1 MQEGAARVG
10 GIMAETETIEAP
22 SGEQRHRGA
31 LDPVMM
37 MLAAMML
44 AIALTWIIPSGRH
57 DRTSDKE
64 NAPVIAGTYKQL
76 PKPIG
81 LDALVPHAPQPGVAR
96 PVSPVALVT
105 AIPEG
110 LKRSAPLIFMILM
123 LGGMFGIL
131 RSSGALDAGIQRL
144 IGISRGDVRIL
155 VPVLMLAFSAGST
168 FLGMISEYLLLIPVM
183 IALADRMGRS
193 RMFGFAL
200 VTLAAK
206 IGYLAS
212 VTSPV
217 ALLIAQPI
225 VGVPVFSGLGFR
237 LAIWLLFLGIAVLVV
252 LRAGRVTHPPEPVT
266 VERLSPR
273 HLGILLIAGAAVSAL
288 VYGSIALGW
297 DDGEFSALFILAA
310 GGMAAVAGM
319 RPAHAAHLFVGGM
332 KMMML
337 AALLVGM
344 GRAVEVIL
352 REGQILDTI
361 IEAVS
366 VQIHGLPP
374 VIVAPIVMAV
384 EMVLTLLIPSTSAK
398 AALSIPVLG
407 PIAASA
413 GVSGQTTV
421 LAFLLGN
428 GLVNML
434 APTSGMLLA
443 YLAAAG
449 IPYNQWF
456 RFAFPIFLLLTALSV
471 AAMMIAVV
479 IGY

>member
-1 MQEGAARVG
+1 MT
-10 GIMAETETIEAP
+10 ITESSAP
-22 SGEQRHRGA
+22 SVRHGG
-31 LDPVMM
+31 LDPVLM
-37 MLAAMML
+37 MLAAMLL
-44 AIALTWIIPSGRH
+44 AVALTWIIPSGAHR
-57 DRTSDKE
+57 RASDKE
-64 NAPVIAGTYKQL
+64 NAPVVAGTYRQL
-76 PKPIG
+76 PKPLG
-81 LDALVPHAPQPGVAR
+81 LDALLPHAPVKGEAR
-96 PVSPVALVT
+96 PVSPVALAT

-131 RSSGALDAGIQRL
+131 RASGALDAGIQRL
-144 IGISRGDVRIL
+144 IGMSRGDIRFL
-155 VPVLMLAFSAGST
+155 VPVLMLGFSAGST

-183 IALADRMGRS
+183 IALADRLGRS
-193 RMFGFAL
+193 RMFGFAI

-225 VGVPVFSGLGFR
+225 VGVAPFSGLLFR
-237 LAIWLLFLGIAVLVV
+237 LVIWVTFLAIAMLVV
-252 LRAGRVTHPPEPVT
+252 LRAGRVTHAPAPV
-266 VERLSPR
+266 VAEHLSGR
-273 HLGILLIAGAAVSAL
+273 HLFILSIAGAAIVTL

-297 DDGEFSALFILAA
+297 DDSEFSALFVVAA
-310 GGMAAVAGM
+310 AAMAATARM
-319 RPAHAAHLFVGGM
+319 RATAAIELFVAGM

-366 VQIHGLPP
+366 VQVHGLAP
-374 VIVAPIVMAV
+374 VFVAPIVMAV
-384 EMVLTLLIPSTSAK
+384 EMLLTLLIPSTSAK
-398 AALSIPVLG
+398 AALSLPILA

-449 IPYNQWF
+449 VSYGEWF
-456 RFAFPIFLLLTALSV
+456 RFAWRIFAIFTVLSV
-471 AAMMIAVV
+471 AAMMLAVA

>member
-1 MQEGAARVG
+1 
-10 GIMAETETIEAP
+10 MAEAEMTTP
-22 SGEQRHRGA
+22 RHGA
-31 LDPVMM
+31 LDPVIM
-37 MLAAMML
+37 MLAAMAL

-57 DRTSDKE
+57 EHTSDKE
-64 NAPVIAGTYKQL
+64 NAPVVAGTYKQL
-76 PKPIG
+76 PKPID
-81 LDALVPHAPQPGVAR
+81 LEALLPREAKPGVAR
-96 PVSPVALVT
+96 PVSPVAIVT
-105 AIPEG
+105 AVPDG
-110 LKRSAPLIFMILM
+110 LKKSAPLIFMILM

-131 RSSGALDAGIQRL
+131 RASGALDAGIQRL
-144 IGISRGDVRIL
+144 IGISKGDVRIL
-155 VPVLMLAFSAGST
+155 VPVLMIGFSAGST
-168 FLGMISEYLLLIPVM
+168 FLGMISEYLLLIPVV
-183 IALADRMGRS
+183 IALAERLGRS
-193 RMFGFAL
+193 RMFGFAI

-225 VGVPVFSGLGFR
+225 AGVPVFSGIALRLGVWIVF
-237 LAIWLLFLGIAVLVV
+237 LAIAILVV
-252 LRAGRVTHPPEPVT
+252 LRTGRAIRPPEPVT
-266 VERLSPR
+266 GERLSR
-273 HLGILLIAGAAVSAL
+273 SHLGILAVAGVAIAAL
-288 VYGSIALGW
+288 VYGSIMLGW
-297 DDGEFSALFILAA
+297 DDGEFSALFIFAA
-310 GGMAAVAGM
+310 GCMALLARM
-319 RPAHAAHLFVGGM
+319 RPAQAAHLFVGGM
-332 KMMML
+332 KMMVL

-366 VQIHGLPP
+366 VQIRGLSP
-374 VIVAPIVMAV
+374 ILVAPIVMTV

-398 AALSIPVLG
+398 AALSIPILA
-407 PIAASA
+407 PIAATA

-456 RFAFPIFLLLTALSV
+456 RFALPIFLLLTLLSV
-471 AAMMIAVV
+471 MVMMTAVA

>member
-1 MQEGAARVG
+1 
-10 GIMAETETIEAP
+10 
-22 SGEQRHRGA
+22 
-31 LDPVMM
+31 
-37 MLAAMML
+37 
-44 AIALTWIIPSGRH
+44 
-57 DRTSDKE
+57 
-64 NAPVIAGTYKQL
+64 
-76 PKPIG
+76 
-81 LDALVPHAPQPGVAR
+81 
-96 PVSPVALVT
+96 
-105 AIPEG
+105 
-110 LKRSAPLIFMILM
+110 
-123 LGGMFGIL
+123 
-131 RSSGALDAGIQRL
+131 
-144 IGISRGDVRIL
+144 
-155 VPVLMLAFSAGST
+155 
-168 FLGMISEYLLLIPVM
+168 
-183 IALADRMGRS
+183 
-193 RMFGFAL
+193 
-200 VTLAAK
+200 
-206 IGYLAS
+206 
-212 VTSPV
+212 
-217 ALLIAQPI
+217 
-225 VGVPVFSGLGFR
+225 VPVFSGLGFR
-237 LAIWLLFLGIAVLVV
+237 LAIWLLFLGIAMLVV
-252 LRAGRVTHPPEPVT
+252 LRAGRVTHPAEPVT
-266 VERLSPR
+266 IERLSPR
-273 HLGILLIAGAAVSAL
+273 HLGILLIAGAAVTAL

-374 VIVAPIVMAV
+374 VVVAPIVMAV

-471 AAMMIAVV
+471 AAMMLAVV

>member
-1 MQEGAARVG
+1 MAKDETTAPPAAERR
-10 GIMAETETIEAP
+10 
-22 SGEQRHRGA
+22 SHGA

-37 MLAAMML
+37 MLAAMLL
-44 AIALTWIIPSGRH
+44 AIALTWIIPSGKH
-57 DRTSDKE
+57 DRVSDKD

-81 LDALVPHAPQPGVAR
+81 LDGLVPRAREPGVAR
-96 PVSPVALVT
+96 PVSPLAMAT

-131 RSSGALDAGIQRL
+131 RASGALDAGIQRL
-144 IGISRGDVRIL
+144 IGVSRGDVRIL

-200 VTLAAK
+200 LTLAAK

-237 LAIWLLFLGIAVLVV
+237 LTIWLVFLGIAMLVV
-252 LRAGRVTHPPEPVT
+252 LRAGRVTHAPAPIT
-266 VERLSPR
+266 VEHLSPR
-273 HLGILLIAGAAVSAL
+273 HLGILLIAGTAIAAL
-288 VYGSIALGW
+288 VYGSIVLGW

-310 GGMAAVAGM
+310 AGMAAMARM
-319 RPAHAAHLFVGGM
+319 RPARAAHLFVDGM

-366 VQIHGLPP
+366 VWIHGLPP
-374 VIVAPIVMAV
+374 VIVAPIVMGV

-456 RFAFPIFLLLTALSV
+456 RFALPVFLLFTVLSV
-471 AAMMIAVV
+471 AAMMIAVL

>member
-1 MQEGAARVG
+1 V
-10 GIMAETETIEAP
+10 TISDPSVAP
-22 SGEQRHRGA
+22 PRHGR
-31 LDPVMM
+31 LDPVLM
-37 MLAAMML
+37 MLAAMLL
-44 AIALTWIIPSGRH
+44 AIALTWIIPSGVHR
-57 DRTSDKE
+57 RVSDKE
-64 NAPVIAGTYKQL
+64 NAPVVAGTYKQL

-81 LDALVPHAPQPGVAR
+81 LASLLPHAPVKGMAQ
-96 PVSPVALVT
+96 PVSPVALAT

-131 RSSGALDAGIQRL
+131 RASGALDAGIQRL
-144 IGISRGDVRIL
+144 IGISRGDIRIL
-155 VPVLMLAFSAGST
+155 VPVLMLGFSAGST
-168 FLGMISEYLLLIPVM
+168 FLSMISEYLLLIPVM
-183 IALADRMGRS
+183 IALADRLGRS
-193 RMFGFAL
+193 RMFGFAI

-225 VGVPVFSGLGFR
+225 VGVAPFSGLLFR
-237 LAIWLLFLGIAVLVV
+237 LFIWVSFLVIAMLVV
-252 LRAGRVTHPPEPVT
+252 LRAGRVTHEPAPI
-266 VERLSPR
+266 ERAHLSHR
-273 HLGILLIAGAAVSAL
+273 HLGILSIAGMTIVTL

-297 DDGEFSALFILAA
+297 DDGEFSALFVVAA
-310 GGMAAVAGM
+310 AAMAAAARM
-319 RPAHAAHLFVGGM
+319 RAAAAVDLFVTGM
-332 KMMML
+332 KTMML

-366 VQIHGLPP
+366 VQIHGMAP
-374 VIVAPIVMAV
+374 IFVAPIVMGV
-384 EMVLTLLIPSTSAK
+384 EMLLTLLIPSTSAK
-398 AALSIPVLG
+398 AALSLPILA

-449 IPYNQWF
+449 VSYGEWF
-456 RFAFPIFLLLTALSV
+456 RFAWRIFAIFTALSV
-471 AAMMIAVV
+471 AAMMFAVA

>member
-1 MQEGAARVG
+1 MTEQQAPAPGP
-10 GIMAETETIEAP
+10 ET
-22 SGEQRHRGA
+22 RHRHGS
-31 LDPVMM
+31 LDPVLM
-37 MLAAMML
+37 MLAAMAL
-44 AIALTWIIPSGRH
+44 AILLTWVVPSGMH
-57 DRTSDKE
+57 QRTSDKE
-64 NAPVIAGTYKQL
+64 NAPVIAGTYRQL
-76 PKPIG
+76 PKPITAQ
-81 LDALVPHAPQPGVAR
+81 ALLPGEPAKGEAR
-96 PVSPVALVT
+96 PVSPVSLAT

-110 LKRSAPLIFMILM
+110 LKKSAPLIFMILM
-123 LGGMFGIL
+123 LGGMFGVL
-131 RSSGALDAGIQRL
+131 RATGALDAGIRRL
-144 IGISRGDVRIL
+144 IGVSGGRTVIL

-183 IALADRMGRS
+183 IALAERLGRD
-193 RMFGFAL
+193 RMFGFAI

-206 IGYLAS
+206 VGYLAS

-225 VGVPVFSGLGFR
+225 VNVPVFSGLAFR
-237 LAIWLLFLGIAVLVV
+237 LAIWVGFLILAMLYT
-252 LRAGRVTHPPEPVT
+252 LRAGRVVQPAEPV
-266 VERLSPR
+266 VAEPLHGR
-273 HLGILLIAGAAVSAL
+273 HRAILMIAGATLAAL
-288 VYGSIALGW
+288 VVGSLEFGW
-297 DDGEFSALFILAA
+297 DDTEFSALF
-310 GGMAAVAGM
+310 AVA
-319 RPAHAAHLFVGGM
+319 AAAIALTGGM
-332 KMMML
+332 KPATGTHVFVDGMKTMML

-366 VQIHGLPP
+366 SRVHGLPP
-374 VIVAPIVMAV
+374 VLVAPIVMAV

-398 AALSIPVLG
+398 AALSLPVLG

-428 GLVNML
+428 GLVNMV

-449 IPYNQWF
+449 IPYNRWF
-456 RFAFPIFLLLTALSV
+456 RFVLPFFAILAVLSV
-471 AAMMIAVV
+471 AAMMVAVL

>member
-1 MQEGAARVG
+1 
-10 GIMAETETIEAP
+10 
-22 SGEQRHRGA
+22 
-31 LDPVMM
+31 
-37 MLAAMML
+37 
-44 AIALTWIIPSGRH
+44 
-57 DRTSDKE
+57 
-64 NAPVIAGTYKQL
+64 
-76 PKPIG
+76 
-81 LDALVPHAPQPGVAR
+81 
-96 PVSPVALVT
+96 
-105 AIPEG
+105 
-110 LKRSAPLIFMILM
+110 
-123 LGGMFGIL
+123 
-131 RSSGALDAGIQRL
+131 
-144 IGISRGDVRIL
+144 
-155 VPVLMLAFSAGST
+155 ST
-168 FLGMISEYLLLIPVM
+168 FLGIISEYLVLIPVM
-183 IALADRMGRS
+183 IALGERLGRS

-206 IGYLAS
+206 IGYLGS

-225 VGVPVFSGLGFR
+225 VGVPVFSGLAFR
-237 LAIWLLFLGIAVLVV
+237 LVIWLSFLAIAMVVV
-252 LRAGRVTHPPEPVT
+252 LRAGRQVGPIEPIAS
-266 VERLSPR
+266 ERLSSR
-273 HLGILLIAGAAVSAL
+273 HLAILSIVGSAIVLL
-288 VYGSIALGW
+288 VYGSVARGW
-297 DDGEFSALFILAA
+297 DDGEFSALFIATA
-310 GGMAAVAGM
+310 GAMALVARM
-319 RPAHAAHLFVGGM
+319 RGGFATHAFVDGM
-332 KMMML
+332 KMLVL

-366 VQIHGLPP
+366 VQIQGLSP
-374 VIVAPIVMAV
+374 VIVAPIVMVV

-398 AALSIPVLG
+398 AALSIPILG

-456 RFAFPIFLLLTALSV
+456 RFAFPIFLLLTTLSV
-471 AAMMIAVV
+471 VAMMVAVV

>member
-1 MQEGAARVG
+1 MAGIDASPKRHG
-10 GIMAETETIEAP
+10 G
-22 SGEQRHRGA
+22 

-37 MLAAMML
+37 MLAAMLL
-44 AIALTWIIPSGRH
+44 AIALTWIIPSGSHR
-57 DRTSDKE
+57 RVSDKD
-64 NAPVIAGTYKQL
+64 NAPVIAGTYKRL

-81 LDALVPHAPQPGVAR
+81 LEALVPHAPVKGVAQ
-96 PVSPVALVT
+96 PVSPVALAT

-131 RSSGALDAGIQRL
+131 RASGALDAGIQRL
-144 IGISRGDVRIL
+144 IGISRGDIRIL
-155 VPVLMLAFSAGST
+155 VPMLMLGFSAGST

-183 IALADRMGRS
+183 IALADRLGRS
-193 RMFGFAL
+193 RMFGFAI

-225 VGVPVFSGLGFR
+225 VGVAPFSGLLFR
-237 LAIWLLFLGIAVLVV
+237 LAIWVSFLAIAMLVV
-252 LRAGRVTHPPEPVT
+252 LRAGRITHEPAPV
-266 VERLSPR
+266 VFEHLSHR
-273 HLGILLIAGAAVSAL
+273 HLGILTIAGVTIAAL

-297 DDGEFSALFILAA
+297 DDGEFSALFLVAA
-310 GGMAAVAGM
+310 AMMAAAARMKPVA
-319 RPAHAAHLFVGGM
+319 AVELFVSGM
-332 KMMML
+332 KTMML

-366 VQIHGLPP
+366 VQVRGMAP
-374 VIVAPIVMAV
+374 VVVAPIVMGV

-398 AALSIPVLG
+398 AALSLPILG

-449 IPYNQWF
+449 ISYGAWF
-456 RFAFPIFLLLTALSV
+456 RFAWRIFALFTCLAV
-471 AAMMIAVV
+471 GAMMLAVV

>member
-1 MQEGAARVG
+1 MTEADSITIAPAA
-10 GIMAETETIEAP
+10 P
-22 SGEQRHRGA
+22 RHGK
-31 LDPVMM
+31 LDPVLM
-37 MLAAMML
+37 MLAAMLL
-44 AIALTWIIPSGRH
+44 AIALTWIIPSGAHR
-57 DRTSDKE
+57 RVSDKE
-64 NAPVIAGTYKQL
+64 NAAVVAGTYKQL
-76 PKPIG
+76 PKPLG
-81 LDALVPHAPQPGVAR
+81 LGALLPHEPVKGVAQ
-96 PVSPVALVT
+96 PVSPVALAT

-131 RSSGALDAGIQRL
+131 RASGALDAGIQRL
-144 IGISRGDVRIL
+144 IGISRGDIRFL
-155 VPVLMLAFSAGST
+155 VPVLMLGFSTGST

-183 IALADRMGRS
+183 IALADRLGRS
-193 RMFGFAL
+193 RMFGFAI

-225 VGVPVFSGLGFR
+225 VGVAPFSGLLFR
-237 LAIWLLFLGIAVLVV
+237 LAIWVTFLAIAMLVV
-252 LRAGRVTHPPEPVT
+252 LRAGRVTHEAAPIVAEH
-266 VERLSPR
+266 LSPR
-273 HLGILLIAGAAVSAL
+273 HLGILSIAGATIAAL

-297 DDGEFSALFILAA
+297 DDGEFSALFIVAA
-310 GGMAAVAGM
+310 AAMAAAARMRATVAIE
-319 RPAHAAHLFVGGM
+319 LFVTGM

-366 VQIHGLPP
+366 VQIHGMAP
-374 VIVAPIVMAV
+374 IFVAPIVMGV
-384 EMVLTLLIPSTSAK
+384 EMLLTLLIPSTSAK
-398 AALSIPVLG
+398 AALSLPILA

-449 IPYNQWF
+449 VSYGEWF
-456 RFAFPIFLLLTALSV
+456 RFAWRIFAVFTVLSV
-471 AAMMIAVV
+471 AAMMLAVA

>member
-1 MQEGAARVG
+1 MTEADSITMASTARPRHG
-10 GIMAETETIEAP
+10 G
-22 SGEQRHRGA
+22 
-31 LDPVMM
+31 LDPVLM
-37 MLAAMML
+37 MLAAMLL
-44 AIALTWIIPSGRH
+44 AIALTWIVPSGAHR
-57 DRTSDKE
+57 RVSDKE
-64 NAPVIAGTYKQL
+64 NAAVVAGTYKQL

-81 LDALVPHAPQPGVAR
+81 LASLLPHEPVKGVAR
-96 PVSPVALVT
+96 PVSPVALAT

-131 RSSGALDAGIQRL
+131 RASGALDAGIQRL
-144 IGISRGDVRIL
+144 IGISRGDIRFL
-155 VPVLMLAFSAGST
+155 VPVLMLGFSAGST

-183 IALADRMGRS
+183 IALADRLGRS
-193 RMFGFAL
+193 RMFGFAI

-225 VGVPVFSGLGFR
+225 VGVAPFSGLLFR
-237 LAIWLLFLGIAVLVV
+237 LVIWMSFLAIAMLVV
-252 LRAGRVTHPPEPVT
+252 LRAGRVTHEPASVAA
-266 VERLSPR
+266 EHLSPR
-273 HLGILLIAGAAVSAL
+273 HLAILSIAGATIVAL

-297 DDGEFSALFILAA
+297 DDGEFSALFVVAA
-310 GGMAAVAGM
+310 AAMAAAARMRAVA
-319 RPAHAAHLFVGGM
+319 AVELFVAGM

-361 IEAVS
+361 IEVVS
-366 VQIHGLPP
+366 VQVHGLAP
-374 VIVAPIVMAV
+374 VFVAPIVMAV
-384 EMVLTLLIPSTSAK
+384 EMLLTLLIPSTSAK
-398 AALSIPVLG
+398 AALSLPILA

-449 IPYNQWF
+449 VSYGEWF
-456 RFAFPIFLLLTALSV
+456 RFAWRIFAIFTLLSV
-471 AAMMIAVV
+471 AAMMLAVA

>member
-1 MQEGAARVG
+1 MAVADASVPHVRHG
-10 GIMAETETIEAP
+10 G
-22 SGEQRHRGA
+22 

-37 MLAAMML
+37 MLAAMLL
-44 AIALTWIIPSGRH
+44 AIALTWVIPSGSHR
-57 DRTSDKE
+57 RVSDKD
-64 NAPVIAGTYKQL
+64 NAPVIAGTYKRL

-81 LDALVPHAPQPGVAR
+81 LDALLPHAPVKGVAQ
-96 PVSPVALVT
+96 PVSPVALAT

-110 LKRSAPLIFMILM
+110 LKRSAPLIFMILT

-131 RSSGALDAGIQRL
+131 RASGALDAGIQRL
-144 IGISRGDVRIL
+144 IGISRGDIRIL
-155 VPVLMLAFSAGST
+155 VPVLMLGFSAGST

-183 IALADRMGRS
+183 IALADRLGRS
-193 RMFGFAL
+193 RMFGFAI

-225 VGVPVFSGLGFR
+225 VGVAPFSGLMFR
-237 LAIWLLFLGIAVLVV
+237 LAIWVSFLAIAMLVV
-252 LRAGRVTHPPEPVT
+252 LRAGRVTHEPAPLV
-266 VERLSPR
+266 VAPLAPR
-273 HLGILLIAGAAVSAL
+273 QIAILTIAALTIAAL

-297 DDGEFSALFILAA
+297 DDGEFSALFVTAA
-310 GGMAAVAGM
+310 AAMAVAARMKPAAAVDLFVAGM
-319 RPAHAAHLFVGGM
+319 KTMV
-332 KMMML
+332 L

-344 GRAVEVIL
+344 GRAIEVIL

-366 VQIHGLPP
+366 LQVRGLAP
-374 VIVAPIVMAV
+374 VFVAPIVMGV
-384 EMVLTLLIPSTSAK
+384 EMLLTLLIPSTSAK
-398 AALSIPVLG
+398 AALSLPILG

-449 IPYNQWF
+449 VSYGAWF
-456 RFAFPIFLLLTALSV
+456 RFAWRIFALFTLLSV
-471 AAMMIAVV
+471 AAMMLAVA

>member
-1 MQEGAARVG
+1 MTHRTVPAPGAG
-10 GIMAETETIEAP
+10 AP
-22 SGEQRHRGA
+22 RHGA
-31 LDPVMM
+31 LDPVLM
-37 MLAAMML
+37 MLAAMAL
-44 AIALTWIIPSGRH
+44 AIALTWVIPSGRH
-57 DRTSDKE
+57 QRVSEAE
-64 NAPVIAGTYKQL
+64 NAPVIAGTYTQL
-76 PKPIG
+76 PKAIG
-81 LDALVPHAPQPGVAR
+81 LEALLPRKAEPGTAR
-96 PVSPVALVT
+96 PVSPASLAT
-105 AIPEG
+105 AIPAG
-110 LKRSAPLIFMILM
+110 LKKSAPLIIMILM
-123 LGGMFGIL
+123 LGGMFGVL
-131 RSSGALDAGIQRL
+131 RATGALDAGIQRL
-144 IGISRGDVRIL
+144 IGASRGRIAIL

-168 FLGMISEYLLLIPVM
+168 FLGLISEYLLLIPVV
-183 IALADRMGRS
+183 IAIAQRLGRS
-193 RMFGFAL
+193 RMFGFAI

-206 IGYLAS
+206 VGYLAS

-225 VGVPVFSGLGFR
+225 VGVPVFSGLAFR
-237 LAIWLLFLGIAVLVV
+237 LAIWVAFLSIAMLYV
-252 LRAGRVTHPPEPVT
+252 LRAGARVAPAEEIVS
-266 VERLSPR
+266 ERLSPR
-273 HLGILLIAGAAVSAL
+273 HLGILLIAGATLAAL
-288 VYGSIALGW
+288 VFGSLKLGW
-297 DDGEFSALFILAA
+297 DDGEFSALFIVASAA
-310 GGMAAVAGM
+310 MAATGGLRPAATAHIFVDGM
-319 RPAHAAHLFVGGM
+319 R
-332 KMMML
+332 MMML

-366 VQIHGLPP
+366 VQIQGLSP
-374 VIVAPIVMAV
+374 ILVAPIVMGV

-413 GVSGQTTV
+413 GVSGQATV

-449 IPYNQWF
+449 IPYNHWF
-456 RFAFPIFLLLTALSV
+456 RFALPLFLLLAALSV
-471 AAMMIAVV
+471 GAMMLAVV

>member
-1 MQEGAARVG
+1 MS
-10 GIMAETETIEAP
+10 EAHEP
-22 SGEQRHRGA
+22 VIPASRPQRHGA
-31 LDPVMM
+31 LDPVLM
-37 MLAAMML
+37 MLAAMLL

-57 DRTSDKE
+57 DRTSEKE
-64 NAPVIAGTYKQL
+64 NAPVIAGTYREL
-76 PKPIG
+76 PKSLGIEG
-81 LDALVPHAPQPGVAR
+81 LIPRKARSDIAR
-96 PVSPVALVT
+96 PVSPVALAT

-123 LGGMFGIL
+123 LGGMFGVL
-131 RSSGALDAGIQRL
+131 RATGALDAGIQRL
-144 IGISRGDVRIL
+144 IGISRGDIRIL
-155 VPVLMLAFSAGST
+155 VPVLMVALSAGST
-168 FLGMISEYLLLIPVM
+168 FLGLISEYLLLIPIV
-183 IALADRMGRS
+183 IAIAEKLGRS

-237 LAIWLLFLGIAVLVV
+237 LAIWLSFLAIAIFVV
-252 LRAGRVTHPPEPVT
+252 LRAGRIKTAPEPIET
-266 VERLSPR
+266 APLSHR
-273 HLGILLIAGAAVSAL
+273 HLAILLIAGTAIAAL
-288 VYGSIALGW
+288 VYGSINLGW
-297 DDGEFSALFILAA
+297 DDGEFSALFLASSA
-310 GGMAAVAGM
+310 AMAAVARLKPAAAAHIFVDGM
-319 RPAHAAHLFVGGM
+319 R
-332 KMMML
+332 MMML
-337 AALLVGM
+337 AAMLVGM

-366 VQIHGLPP
+366 VQIKGLSPI
-374 VIVAPIVMAV
+374 IVAPIVMGV

-413 GVSGQTTV
+413 GVSGQSTV

-449 IPYNQWF
+449 IPYNKWF
-456 RFAFPIFLLLTALSV
+456 RFALPLFLLLTGLSV
-471 AAMMIAVV
+471 LVMMLAVV

>member
-1 MQEGAARVG
+1 MTHSTAAGHHRRHG
-10 GIMAETETIEAP
+10 G
-22 SGEQRHRGA
+22 
-31 LDPVMM
+31 LDPVLM
-37 MLAAMML
+37 MLAAMAF
-44 AIALTWIIPSGRH
+44 AILLTWIIPSGQHQRVSEK
-57 DRTSDKE
+57 D
-64 NAPVIAGTYKQL
+64 NAPVVAGTYKTL

-81 LDALVPHAPQPGVAR
+81 VDSLLPGKATPGVAR
-96 PVSPVALVT
+96 PVSPVALAT
-105 AIPEG
+105 SIPEG
-110 LKRSAPLIFMILM
+110 LKRSASLIFMILT
-123 LGGMFGIL
+123 LGGMFGVM
-131 RSSGALDAGIQRL
+131 RSTGALDAGIQRL
-144 IGISRGDVRIL
+144 IGLSRGRMVIL

-183 IALADRMGRS
+183 AGLAERLGRS
-193 RMFGFAL
+193 RMFGFAM

-206 IGYLAS
+206 VGYLAS

-225 VGVPVFSGLGFR
+225 VNVPVFSGLGFR
-237 LAIWLLFLGIAVLVV
+237 LAIWVSFLAIAMLYVM
-252 LRAGRVTHPPEPVT
+252 RESRMVTEPAPIDDQPM
-266 VERLSPR
+266 SGR
-273 HLGILLIAGAAVSAL
+273 HLSILLIAGATLAL
-288 VYGSIALGW
+288 LVIGSLEFGW
-297 DDGEFSALFILAA
+297 DDGEFTALFLIASAAMTLAA
-310 GGMAAVAGM
+310 GIRAG
-319 RPAHAAHLFVGGM
+319 AGVSLFIEGM
-332 KMMML
+332 KAMML
-337 AALLVGM
+337 AALLIGM

-352 REGQILDTI
+352 RDGQILDTI

-366 VQIHGLPP
+366 TQIHGLSP
-374 VIVAPIVMAV
+374 IFVAPIIMLV

-407 PIAASA
+407 PIGAAA

-449 IPYNQWF
+449 IPYNRWF
-456 RFAFPIFLLLTALSV
+456 RFAAPLFGLLTLLSV
-471 AAMMIAVV
+471 GALMIAVL

>member
-1 MQEGAARVG
+1 
-10 GIMAETETIEAP
+10 MAEAETTTP
-22 SGEQRHRGA
+22 RHGA

-37 MLAAMML
+37 MLAALAL

-57 DRTSDKE
+57 DHTSNKE

-76 PKPIG
+76 PKPAG
-81 LDALVPHAPQPGVAR
+81 LEALLPGEAKPGVAR
-96 PVSPVALVT
+96 PVSPVAIVT
-105 AIPEG
+105 AIPDG
-110 LKRSAPLIFMILM
+110 LKKSAPLIFMILM

-131 RSSGALDAGIQRL
+131 RASGALDAGIQRL
-144 IGISRGDVRIL
+144 IGISKGDVRIL
-155 VPVLMLAFSAGST
+155 VPVLMIGFSAGST
-168 FLGMISEYLLLIPVM
+168 FLGMISEYLLLIPVV
-183 IALADRMGRS
+183 IALAERLGRS
-193 RMFGFAL
+193 RMFGFAI

-225 VGVPVFSGLGFR
+225 AGVPVFSGLALR
-237 LAIWLLFLGIAVLVV
+237 LVVWLVFLGIAMLVV
-252 LRAGRVTHPPEPVT
+252 LRAGRITHPAEPIV
-266 VERLSPR
+266 VEPLSR
-273 HLGILLIAGAAVSAL
+273 SHLGILTIAGFAVAAL
-288 VYGSIALGW
+288 VYGSIMLGW
-297 DDGEFSALFILAA
+297 DDGEFSALFIFAA
-310 GGMAAVAGM
+310 GCMALVARM
-319 RPAHAAHLFVGGM
+319 RPAHAAQLFVGGM

-366 VQIHGLPP
+366 VQIRGFSPIL
-374 VIVAPIVMAV
+374 VAPIVMMV

-398 AALSIPVLG
+398 AALSIPILA
-407 PIAASA
+407 PIAATA

-443 YLAAAG
+443 YLAAAD
-449 IPYNQWF
+449 IHYNQWF
-456 RFAFPIFLLLTALSV
+456 RFALPIFLLLTVLS
-471 AAMMIAVV
+471 AAVMMIAVAT
-479 IGY
+479 GY